1 MNLHQLRVFVT
12 VAERGNVTQAA
23 TTLSMSQSAASAA
36 IKALEETSGVRLF
49 NRVGR
54 SIELSRA
61 GARFLPEARQVLER
75 AAAAEMVL
83 HNVSETVSGSLTI
96 AASQTIAGYW
106 LPTRLAAF
114 HEIHPSVRLDGRIAN
129 TQGVEALVLDGAAD
143 LGLVEGRTRSGLL
156 ERTQVDTDQLVLVTA
171 RQDGRAAGNN
181 AIDLAAMRWIVRE
194 RGSGTRE
201 VLEDLAIEAGLELE
215 DLQVFLVL
223 PSNEAVRQAVEAG
236 AGATIISER
245 VVAGALQRGVLQ
257 RLRLSIPPREF
268 TLIHHRDRSPSVA
281 QSELAKFLQTR

>member
-12 VAERGNVTQAA
+12 VAERGNVTRAAA
-23 TTLSMSQSAASAA
+23 TLAMSQSAASAA
-36 IKALEETSGVRLF
+36 IKALEEASGVRLF

-54 SIELSRA
+54 TIELSRA

-83 HNVSETVSGSLTI
+83 QNVAETVSGSVAI

-106 LPTRLAAF
+106 LPRRLAAF
-114 HEIHPSVRLDGRIAN
+114 HEVHPAVRLDVRIAN
-129 TQGVEALVLDGAAD
+129 TRGVEAQVLDGAAD
-143 LGLVEGRTRSGLL
+143 LGLVEGRTQSGLL
-156 ERTQVDTDQLVLVTA
+156 ERTKVDTDQLVLVTA
-171 RQDGRAAGNN
+171 RQDGPAAGNN
-181 AIDLAAMRWIVRE
+181 TIDLAAMRWIVRE

-215 DLQVFLVL
+215 ELQVFLVL

-245 VVAGALQRGVLQ
+245 VVAGALQRGVLH
-257 RLRLSIPPREF
+257 RLPLSIPMREF